1 VVTELL
7 GHGMN
12 MVTGDYSRGAAGF
25 WVENG
30 VIVHPVE
37 EITIAG
43 NMVEMLKMIVG
54 VGTDIQVQ
62 GSKQVGSILIERMTV
77 ASD

>member
-1 VVTELL
+1 
-7 GHGMN
+7 
-12 MVTGDYSRGAAGF
+12 
-25 WVENG
+25 
-30 VIVHPVE
+30 VE

-43 NMVEMLKMIVG
+43 NMADMLKMIIGIGNDVL
-54 VGTDIQVQ
+54 VQ